1 VPEGS
6 EGPVGPISS
15 QKWLRIASKRP
26 TRQTTRAFV
35 LRREMKLTNLGSAPG
50 LYRIFHR
57 FLSTGFLSTGFC
69 ARLCAGSIQR
79 WLMTILFE
87 RDDADSKWRG
97 KTGENEPRFG
107 G

>member
-57 FLSTGFLSTGFC
+57 FLSTASC
-69 ARLCAGSIQR
+69 PRVSAPGSAQGA
-79 WLMTILFE
+79 FS
-87 RDDADSKWRG
+87 DG
-97 KTGENEPRFG
+97 
-107 G
+107 